1 MKITFCY
8 WTNET
13 HVAFDVALNSHVS
26 NNPKKKKK
34 KPNGRTNNPNYM

>member
-26 NNPKKKKK
+26 NNPKKKT
-34 KPNGRTNNPNYM
+34 NGRTNNPNYM